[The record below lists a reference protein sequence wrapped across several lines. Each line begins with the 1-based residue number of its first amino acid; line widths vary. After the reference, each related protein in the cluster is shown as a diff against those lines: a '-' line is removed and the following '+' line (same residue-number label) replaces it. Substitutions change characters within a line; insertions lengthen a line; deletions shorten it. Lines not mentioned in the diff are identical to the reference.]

1 MKTIK
6 NIMKDLLN
14 LILKINLKILQA
26 QGSSLEAYQKYI

>member
-14 LILKINLKILQA
+14 PILKINLKILQA
-26 QGSSLEAYQKYI
+26 YQKYT